1 MPSNL
6 SIVQSYLTK
15 NDCYANNVNKV
26 DARYTTFQQRGPLG
40 LMLHSVGCAQPSA
53 EVFVKGWNKPDLEK
67 CVHAFI
73 DANTGVVWQTLP
85 WNFRGW
91 HSGGSSNNT
100 HVGVEMCESGQL
112 TYITPSQFT
121 VKDLGKAREDAARA
135 YNSAV
140 KLFASLCKTYGLDP
154 LTDIISHK
162 EGGEKGIASGH
173 KDPELYWQGLG
184 LGYTM
189 ATFRAAVKA
198 ELDPKMPFVDVPDG
212 AYYTDAVRWAW
223 ENGLVSGTDA
233 THFSP
238 KANIKRCD
246 VCVILKRFYEF
257 MKGGG

>member
-1 MPSNL
+1 VNISVKEAFLVN
-6 SIVQSYLTK
+6 
-15 NDCYANNVNKV
+15 NDCYIANVNRA
-26 DARYTTFQQRGPLG
+26 DSRYVTFQNEGPKG

-53 EVFVKGWNKPDLEK
+53 EVFANGWNKSGVEK
-67 CVHAFI
+67 AVHAFI

-85 WNFRGW
+85 WFFRGW
-91 HSGGSSNNT
+91 HAGGSANNT
-100 HVGVEMCESGQL
+100 HVGVEMCESSYI

-121 VKDLGKAREDAARA
+121 VKDLGKARADCKRA
-135 YNSAV
+135 YDTAV
-140 KLFASLCKTYGLDP
+140 GLFAVLCKKYGLNP
-154 LTDIISHK
+154 AKDIISHK

-173 KDPELYWQGLG
+173 KDPELYWSGLG

-198 ELDPKMPFVDVPDG
+198 ELDPKTPFVDVPDG

-223 ENGLVSGTDA
+223 ENGLVSGTDP

-238 KANIKRCD
+238 KASIKRCD
-246 VCVILKRFYEF
+246 VCVILKRFYEI